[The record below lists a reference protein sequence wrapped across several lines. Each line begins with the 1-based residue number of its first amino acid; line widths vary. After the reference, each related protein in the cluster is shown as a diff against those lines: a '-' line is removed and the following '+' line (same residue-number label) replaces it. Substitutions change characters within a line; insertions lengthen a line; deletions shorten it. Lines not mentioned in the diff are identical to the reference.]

1 VSIILV
7 GLDHRTAPLD
17 LRERLALSGDAL
29 RAALDDL
36 RACPNALV
44 QEAAILSTCNRL
56 EVYAEAAPGA
66 VDAVLAVVAH
76 AGGLAPDALRPH
88 LRVLHDEAAVSHLLR
103 VASGIES
110 VILGETQVLG
120 QVSDAHEAARSAGAS
135 GAVLS
140 HLFAQAVHT
149 GKRARAETEISRHT
163 TSVSQAAANLAAG
176 HTRVLVVG
184 AGEMATLAALALA
197 ASGQHEI
204 TIVNR
209 TYSRATT
216 LARQVGGRA
225 LDWLQLGSALAW
237 ADAVIA
243 AVTAPRPVLRPADLG
258 DRTQPLLLLDLGL
271 PRNVDPAAAACPGVT
286 LYTLDDLQALVT
298 PNRAHRSAAVPQV
311 EAIVTEEAAAFMEWL
326 HSRAVVPVITDL
338 QRWARGLA
346 ETEIAQALNRL
357 DAPDPRTEQVITRMA
372 HRLVGKL
379 LHEPTVK
386 LKAHAGEGD
395 GLAYADTLRE
405 LFGLDS
411 ASPNAD
417 VSAKATIHDR

>member
-1 VSIILV
+1 MSIILI

-17 LRERLALSGDAL
+17 LREQMALSGDAL

-36 RACPNALV
+36 HAVPGVLV
-44 QEAAILSTCNRL
+44 QEAAIVSTCNRL
-56 EVYAEAAPGA
+56 EVYAEAAP
-66 VDAVLAVVAH
+66 DAVEPILAVIAR

-88 LRVLHDEAAVSHLLR
+88 LRLLQDADAVTHLMR

-110 VILGETQVLG
+110 MILGETQVLG
-120 QVSDAHEAARSAGAS
+120 QVADALERARTAGTS

-176 HTRVLVVG
+176 HSRVLVVG
-184 AGEMATLAALALA
+184 AGDMAALAAQAL

-237 ADAVIA
+237 ADVVIA
-243 AVTAPRPVLRPADLG
+243 AVTAPRPVLNAADLG
-258 DRTQPLLLLDLGL
+258 DRAQKLLLFDLGL
-271 PRNVDPAAAACPGVT
+271 PRNVDSAVADLPGVT
-286 LYTLDDLQALVT
+286 LYTLDDLQALVSA
-298 PNRAHRSAAVPQV
+298 NRAHRSAAVPQV
-311 EAIVTEEAAAFMEWL
+311 EAIVAEESTAFMDWL
-326 HSRAVVPVITDL
+326 HSRAVAPVITDL
-338 QRWARGLA
+338 QRWARTVA
-346 ETEIAQALNRL
+346 ESEITQALNRL
-357 DAPDPRTEQVITRMA
+357 DAPDPHTEQVITRMA

-386 LKAHAGEGD
+386 LKAHAGESD

-405 LFGLDS
+405 LFGLD
-411 ASPNAD
+411 ASPDGDA
-417 VSAKATIHDR
+417 SAKATLNGR